1 MYTFTYN
8 QLIAEEGAASDIVVI
23 AIDETYLAK
32 GKLKAEK
39 LYRDACRDQSIRI
52 TDWEDHTDCMH
63 INHPDLVALDDCDL
77 LSDLKNLGYTIII
90 D

>member
-1 MYTFTYN
+1 MYTFTYD

-23 AIDETYLAK
+23 AIDDACLAK

-39 LYRDACRDQSIRI
+39 LYRNACGDQSIRV

-63 INHPDLVALDDCDL
+63 TNYPDLTDLDDCDL
-77 LSDLKNLGYTIII
+77 LNDLKTLGYTISI